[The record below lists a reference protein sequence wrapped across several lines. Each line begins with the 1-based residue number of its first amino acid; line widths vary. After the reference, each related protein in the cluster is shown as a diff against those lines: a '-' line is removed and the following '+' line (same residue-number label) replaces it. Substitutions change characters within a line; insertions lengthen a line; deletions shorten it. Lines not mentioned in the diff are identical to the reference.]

1 MRTPVVDSK
10 EAPIV
15 GEHGLLCPP
24 ALITVHP
31 RSRSSATDPTC
42 THLAAMVLIERFS
55 DISVRSAG
63 TNASGPRR
71 VVFVGSY
78 RVRPRR
84 VMTAAMWRA
93 RT

>member
-1 MRTPVVDSK
+1 LGRVSRGSVETHMRTPVVDSK

-42 THLAAMVLIERFS
+42 TRLASMVLIELPS
-55 DISVRSAG
+55 QH
-63 TNASGPRR
+63 TNSC
-71 VVFVGSY
+71 
-78 RVRPRR
+78 
-84 VMTAAMWRA
+84 
-93 RT
+93 